1 MSNPLVVIDAFPR
14 TKAMILAPEAEAQ
27 LKQLARIVEHY
38 DERMPDAIVEA
49 HLAEAAL
56 IVGQTHMDAGRFER
70 AKNLKAIINV
80 KGNWEPFVDYT
91 EAARRGV
98 PVYSIAP
105 VMAPAVAEMCLGFAI
120 DLGRNIRLNDIA
132 FRRGEDR
139 YGIRG
144 NQSAYSLYG
153 AKVAMI
159 GYGNLGRA
167 LRPLLTPF
175 SCEVMAHDPNLPAG
189 YLAEQGCRAVGLDEA
204 LSTARYIFIMAGVY
218 AGQEGFLDRE
228 KLGLIQPDAS
238 VILASRAEVT
248 EFDAFVEMAEAGKF
262 RAAIDV
268 FPEEPVPADALVRKT
283 ANILLSSHL
292 AGGIFDSYRRISDL
306 LIDEIPVILRG
317 LPAQRLQRAD
327 PALAGAGR
335 SR

>member
-1 MSNPLVVIDAFPR
+1 
-14 TKAMILAPEAEAQ
+14 MILAPEAEAR
-27 LKQLARIVEHY
+27 LRQLARIVEHY
-38 DERMPDAIVEA
+38 DERMPDDAVEA
-49 HLAEAAL
+49 CLPEAAL
-56 IVGQTHMDAGRFER
+56 IVGQTHMDASRFER

-80 KGNWEPFVDYT
+80 KGNWETFVDYS
-91 EAARRGV
+91 EASRRGI

-105 VMAPAVAEMCLGFAI
+105 MMAPAVAEICLGFAI
-120 DLGRNIRLNDIA
+120 DLGRNIRLNDLA
-132 FRRGEDR
+132 FRRREDR

-153 AKVAMI
+153 ARVALI

-167 LRPLLTPF
+167 LRPLLVPF
-175 SCEVMAHDPNLPAG
+175 GCEVLTHDPNLPAG

-204 LSTARYIFIMAGVY
+204 LSTARYIFIIAGVY
-218 AGQEGFLDRE
+218 AGNEGFLDRA
-228 KLGLIQPDAS
+228 KLGLIQADAS

-248 EFDAFVEMAEAGKF
+248 EFGAFVEMAEAGRF

-268 FPEEPVPADALVRKT
+268 FPEEPVPADAPVRK
-283 ANILLSSHL
+283 AEKILLSSHL

-306 LIDEIPVILRG
+306 LIDEIPLILRG

-327 PALAGAGR
+327 PALASAGR